1 MNLKFI
7 KKGIVA
13 AALAGAIL
21 APTAQAL
28 AAEAIS
34 VLTMPKQNREIQ
46 LDQNV
51 LINAVAEI
59 SDNTN
64 SEGTIKI
71 ESGAEIK
78 LNDMLSGKS
87 FAVVGEEGFLS
98 VNADADEASDLI
110 GKVYENSVVKVVDK
124 KEDWT
129 HIESGNVVGFI
140 KTENLIYGKD
150 AVAKAK
156 EILQEQFPE
165 VEITTLY
172 KEEIEDCFT
181 TGETVEEENAR
192 LAAEEAQRQAEEA
205 ARMEEERLA
214 REAAIATRGLSVVE
228 YAKQFLGNPYVYGG
242 TSLTRGT
249 DCSGFVRGVY
259 AHFGISLPRT
269 SGSMRSVGYAVSFDE
284 MQPGDI
290 VCYSGHVGIYA
301 GNGQIVNA
309 IDESRGI
316 GMSSVTYTNIITI
329 RRLY

>member
-1 MNLKFI
+1 MNRKFI
-7 KKGIVA
+7 KKGIVV
-13 AALAGAIL
+13 AALAGTIL
-21 APTAQAL
+21 APTAQVL
-28 AAEAIS
+28 AAEAVSI
-34 VLTMPKQNREIQ
+34 LTMPKQNTEVQ
-46 LDQNV
+46 LDEKALVNV
-51 LINAVAEI
+51 VAEI
-59 SDNTN
+59 SGNTN
-64 SEGTIKI
+64 GGNTIKI
-71 ESGAEIK
+71 ESAAEIQ
-78 LNDMLSGKS
+78 LNNMISGKA
-87 FAVVGEEGFLS
+87 FAVVGEEGYLS
-98 VNADADEASDLI
+98 VNKTADENSAFV
-110 GKVYENSVVKVVDK
+110 GKVYDDSVIKVV
-124 KEDWT
+124 ERTEEWT
-129 HIESGNVVGFI
+129 EITSGNVVGFI
-140 KTENLIYGKD
+140 KTENLISGKE

-156 EILQEQFPE
+156 AILEAQFPE
-165 VEITTLY
+165 LDITTLD
-172 KEEIEDCFT
+172 KEEIKGCFS
-181 TGETVEEENAR
+181 TGETVEEEATR
-192 LAAEEAQRQAEEA
+192 LAAEEAQRQAEEV
-205 ARMEEERLA
+205 ARIEAERLA

-249 DCSGFVRGVY
+249 DCSGFVKGVY